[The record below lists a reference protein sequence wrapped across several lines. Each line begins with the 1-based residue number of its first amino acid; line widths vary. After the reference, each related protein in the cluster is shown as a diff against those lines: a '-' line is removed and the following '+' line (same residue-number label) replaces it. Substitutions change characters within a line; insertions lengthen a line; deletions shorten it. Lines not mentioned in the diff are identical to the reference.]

1 MAAARIPVG
10 RKARAEAAFVLASAI
25 EEQQVGVADADR
37 GDDCGCSS
45 PLPPPPPLLATR
57 YGGEPS
63 PAARALDAREALRGR
78 AVYRLD
84 GSAALVDDLIGK
96 PDQETTSVVV
106 FLRSLG

>member
-1 MAAARIPVG
+1 M
-10 RKARAEAAFVLASAI
+10 

-45 PLPPPPPLLATR
+45 PLPPPPSSLLATR

-63 PAARALDAREALRGR
+63 SAARALDAREALRGR
-78 AVYRLD
+78 AVHRLD